1 MTPGP
6 LQILVILVIVLL
18 LFGSKRIRNLGS
30 DLGKAFTGFKKE
42 IKKDQLVCLFNGIRR
57 FKEGRVVRIGAND
70 DGWSDYRI
78 TLGMTRKFPVHI
90 CRMR

>member
-42 IKKDQLVCLFNGIRR
+42 IKKDDQDR
-57 FKEGRVVRIGAND
+57 D
-70 DGWSDYRI
+70 S
-78 TLGMTRKFPVHI
+78 
-90 CRMR
+90 